1 MSSDILAFAFFFLV
15 DWGIIINFVENI
27 CMMRRREIV
36 VPKGVRK
43 DSKVA
48 LVAPASRIKPEI
60 VEGLVRLYAEY
71 SDHMPGSELIVYPSA
86 LDANAC
92 GSYAA
97 SLAQRVADFTDAWS
111 REDVNLVICARG
123 GYGCVHML
131 DYLDADFIAA
141 HPKWLVG
148 FSDVSALHALLYKSG
163 IASIHGGMAK
173 QLVENTDSGFGEYR
187 SVFKQL
193 VESSRPELEYRV
205 PAHPYNFEGEG
216 RGVLLGGNLAVLNGL
231 AGTPYDIMG
240 ASLHQDVI
248 LFIEDV
254 SEPIYAVERM
264 LYRLHLQGVLGK
276 VKGILVGQFTE
287 WHPDRNHESMYDMIH
302 ARFEEW
308 GVSCPVAFDFPV
320 GHNDRNVPLVEGAEA
335 TLWVNGSEVLLSM

>member
-1 MSSDILAFAFFFLV
+1 M
-15 DWGIIINFVENI
+15 GK
-27 CMMRRREIV
+27 IV
-36 VPKGVRK
+36 VPRGVRK
-43 DSKVA
+43 DGKVA
-48 LVAPASRIKPEI
+48 LIGPATRIKPEI
-60 VEGLVRLYAEY
+60 VEGLVRLYAEQP
-71 SDHMPGSELIVYPSA
+71 DTMPGAELIVYPSV
-86 LDANAC
+86 LDANAT

-111 REDVNLVICARG
+111 REDVDLVICARG

-131 DYLDADFIAA
+131 DYLSTEFIAA

-173 QLVENTDSGFGEYR
+173 QLVENTDAGFGGYR
-187 SVFKQL
+187 RVFKSL
-193 VESSRPELEYRV
+193 VESFDPSLEYRV
-205 PAHPYNFEGEG
+205 AAHRYNIHGEG

-231 AGTPYDIMG
+231 AGTPFDIM
-240 ASLHQDVI
+240 AESLHRDVI

-264 LYRLHLQGVLGK
+264 LYRLHLQGVLAK

-287 WHPDRNHESMYDMIH
+287 WKPDRNHESMYDMMH
-302 ARFEEW
+302 ERFEEW
-308 GVSCPVAFDFPV
+308 GVGCPVAFDFPV
-320 GHNDRNVPLVEGAEA
+320 GHNDRNVPLIEGVEVCLQVED
-335 TLWVNGSEVLLSM
+335 SVLLQSR

>member
-1 MSSDILAFAFFFLV
+1 MK
-15 DWGIIINFVENI
+15 GIVIP
-27 CMMRRREIV
+27 R
-36 VPKGVRK
+36 GVRK
-43 DSKVA
+43 EGKVA
-48 LVAPASRIKPEI
+48 LIGPATRIKSEI
-60 VEGLVRLYAEY
+60 VNGLMRLYEEQP
-71 SDHMPGSELIVYPSA
+71 DEMPGAELIVYPSV

-111 REDVNLVICARG
+111 RKDVDLVLCARG

-131 DYLDADFIAA
+131 DYLSPNFIAA

-173 QLVENTDSGFGEYR
+173 QLVEDTDAGFGGYR
-187 SVFKQL
+187 RVFKSL
-193 VESSRPELEYRV
+193 VESSHPSLEYRV
-205 PAHPYNFEGEG
+205 APHRFNIHGEG

-231 AGTPYDIMG
+231 AGTPFDLM
-240 ASLHQDVI
+240 AESLHQDVV
-248 LFIEDV
+248 LFIEDI

-264 LYRLHLQGVLGK
+264 LYRLHLQGVLSK

-287 WHPDRNHESMYDMIH
+287 WRPDVNHESMYDMMH
-302 ARFEEW
+302 ERFEEW
-308 GVSCPVAFDFPV
+308 GVACPVAFDFPV
-320 GHNDRNVPLVEGAEA
+320 GHNDRNVPLIEGI
-335 TLWVNGSEVLLSM
+335 EVSLRVQDTEVVLTMKNA

>member
-1 MSSDILAFAFFFLV
+1 MNR
-15 DWGIIINFVENI
+15 IIIPP
-27 CMMRRREIV
+27 R
-36 VPKGVRK
+36 VRK
-43 DSKVA
+43 DGKVA
-48 LVAPASRIKPEI
+48 LIGPATRIKPEI
-60 VEGLVRLYAEY
+60 VEAFVRLYDE
-71 SDHMPGSELIVYPSA
+71 SPDDMPGSELIVYPSA

-111 REDVNLVICARG
+111 REDIDLVICARG

-131 DYLDADFIAA
+131 DYLDPEFIGS

-148 FSDVSALHALLYKSG
+148 FSDVSALHALLHKCG

-173 QLVENTDSGFGEYR
+173 QLVEDTDCGFGGYR
-187 SVFKQL
+187 EVFKKL
-193 VESSRPELEYRV
+193 VEGSDLSLDYRV
-205 PAHPYNFEGEG
+205 APQPYNIAGEG

-231 AGTPYDIMG
+231 AGTPYDMM
-240 ASLHQDVI
+240 ASALTEDVI

-276 VKGILVGQFTE
+276 ARGLLIGQFTE
-287 WHPDRNHESMYDMIH
+287 WNPDRNHDTMYDMVQE
-302 ARFEEW
+302 RFEEW
-308 GVSCPVAFDFPV
+308 GIECPVAFAFPV
-320 GHNDRNVPLVEGAEA
+320 GHNEHNVPLIEGSVS
-335 TLWVNGSEVLLSM
+335 TLRVDSDGVRLEIARSEI